1 MSRYCSRCHKAHA
14 ICICDAIIKIDNP
27 NPVILLQHPDEVSHP
42 KNSACLLSLSL
53 QHSVTFVGEDF
64 SHHPQLNALLADPDI
79 TYAVLYP
86 GENAMALSEMAAQG
100 ASAKQG
106 VILLD
111 GTWKKAYKM
120 YQLSTNLQALPSI
133 RIDACAPSQYQI
145 RKSRKPGALSTLEAG
160 YMALSQLSGDPTPYQ
175 PLLDSFDLLVQRQLA
190 FIPNASKR
198 HD

>member
-14 ICICDAIIKIDNP
+14 ICICDAITKIDNP

-53 QHSVTFVGEDF
+53 QHCVTLVGEDF
-64 SHHPQLNALLADPDI
+64 SQHPQLNGLLADPDI
-79 TYAVLYP
+79 NYVVLYP
-86 GENAMALSEMAAQG
+86 GENALPLSEMMAEG

-106 VILLD
+106 IILLD

-120 YQLSTNLQALPSI
+120 YQLSTNLQALPSVSI
-133 RIDACAPSQYQI
+133 AAKMPSHYQI

-160 YMALSQLSGDPTPYQ
+160 YMALSQLEDNAKRYQ
-175 PLLDSFDLLVQRQLA
+175 PLLDSFDTMIARQLA
-190 FIPNASKR
+190 FLPNASQR
-198 HD
+198 RD

>member
-1 MSRYCSRCHKAHA
+1 MSRYCSLCHKAHA
-14 ICICDAIIKIDNP
+14 ICICDAITKIDNP

-53 QHSVTFVGEDF
+53 QHSITLVGEDF
-64 SHHPQLNALLADPDI
+64 SQHPQLNALLADPDI

-86 GENAMALSEMAAQG
+86 EEYATPLGEVVTQPAG
-100 ASAKQG
+100 AKQG
-106 VILLD
+106 IILLD

-133 RIDACAPSQYQI
+133 SIDAKTPSQYQI

-160 YMALSQLSGDPTPYQ
+160 YMALSQLEGNAKRYQ
-175 PLLDSFDLLVQRQLA
+175 PLLDSFDTMIARQLA
-190 FIPNASKR
+190 FLPDASKR
-198 HD
+198 CD